1 MKSNDGR
8 YPSRWIYVTPESMVE
23 DYDHYKYF
31 MDHFGSIMVGRN
43 NFLCIRNK
51 KQPDEWLSTAGE
63 AFALMMIDNYLTRAI
78 EEAGE
83 GKIKKEEAQQ
93 EGNMKKGGVK
103 GAKGRW
109 TIERSSKNWMKKDG
123 LARYQDLYDR
133 VLEARKNKSRR
144 ENSKRYWRSKM
155 TCNAITFIKKDASKR
170 RISLKFE
177 EDNVVVW

>member
-83 GKIKKEEAQQ
+83 GKMKMEEEDHKGNIVKKS
-93 EGNMKKGGVK
+93 GVTRR
-103 GAKGRW
+103 KGRW
-109 TIERSSKNWMKKDG
+109 TIVGSSKNWIDKDG
-123 LARYQDLYDR
+123 MARYEDLYDR
-133 VLEARKNKSRR
+133 IFEARKRKSRR

-155 TCNAITFIKKDASKR
+155 PCKARSTPFQETPQRIKGETQILD
-170 RISLKFE
+170 F
-177 EDNVVVW
+177 